1 MSADPVTRYMTRAM
15 RLGALALLLPLSA
28 CEWFSDFKRQPKIDP
43 WESPNLTTPPRGNP
57 QFSVP
62 VTGTAVS
69 GFQVSYAPLPGT
81 VDSMSS
87 LRNPTGPGDASL
99 ANGRQYYAINCAVC
113 HGDAGKG
120 DGPAVQYGMVGINLL
135 GDLTKNRTDGYL
147 FGMMRNGRGLMPTY
161 NRIEEMD
168 RWDVVNYVRGL
179 QGLLAAPVPL
189 GAVGRPGETGALV
202 PGATRTGPTRPA
214 PFRHPGDGAPPPTA
228 GHDASPVAHDSAA
241 TAEGATP

>member
-1 MSADPVTRYMTRAM
+1 MSADALTLHMPRAM

-43 WESPNLTTPPRGNP
+43 WESPNLMTPPRGNP
-57 QFSVP
+57 QGSVP
-62 VTGTAVS
+62 VSGTAVS
-69 GFQVSYAPLPGT
+69 AFQVSYAPLPGT
-81 VDSMSS
+81 IDSMSS
-87 LRNPTGPGDASL
+87 LRNPTAPGDASL
-99 ANGRQYYAINCAVC
+99 ANGRTYYAINCAVC

-161 NRIEEMD
+161 NRIEELD

-179 QGLLAAPVPL
+179 QGLLAAPVQL